1 MTELERKILHYISE
15 RSIPGQM
22 RPTTTEIHREFGFP
36 AAKHALGMLQILGF
50 LTPIVPRKRKAGK
63 RFRIT
68 ESGRQA
74 LGREMAA

>member
-1 MTELERKILHYISE
+1 MTELERTMLAHVEQCDGINAPATSELHKLG
-15 RSIPGQM
+15 PW
-22 RPTTTEIHREFGFP
+22 TE
-36 AAKHALGMLQILGF
+36 AKHALGMLQILGF